1 MSEAGLFQSRG
12 ATRQILLV
20 LEGAES
26 GSNTRQSRLR
36 KTVSFFFF
44 FFFFLENVSEV
55 VGDLVVTDGK
65 FPSRQLPAYRL

>member
-36 KTVSFFFF
+36 KTASFFFF
-44 FFFFLENVSEV
+44 FFFFFFF
-55 VGDLVVTDGK
+55 GK
-65 FPSRQLPAYRL
+65 CERSGWGPGGY

>member
-1 MSEAGLFQSRG
+1 MPSPVEGTAE
-12 ATRQILLV
+12 QI
-20 LEGAES
+20 EK
-26 GSNTRQSRLR
+26 N
-36 KTVSFFFF
+36 SFFFLF